1 MINPHSLIVTGEQ
14 IDILKSKNADL
25 EERLKVAE
33 DILLDIRTQTSDLH
47 GDAREANLSRLIKIR
62 LLTDLALNKIRGE

>member
-25 EERLKVAE
+25 EARLKVAE
-33 DILLDIRTQTSDLH
+33 NEMKQIIETRH
-47 GDAREANLSRLIKIR
+47 GKYSKEAKLQLIGNTA
-62 LLTDLALNKIRGE
+62 LNALNKIRGE